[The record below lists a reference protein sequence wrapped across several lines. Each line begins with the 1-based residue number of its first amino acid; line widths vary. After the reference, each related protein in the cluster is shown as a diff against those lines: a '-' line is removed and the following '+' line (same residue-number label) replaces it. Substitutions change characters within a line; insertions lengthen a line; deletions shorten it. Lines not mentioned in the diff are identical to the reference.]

1 MKYLSKTAI
10 AVLVSAGSMNV
21 SNAALTGADLA
32 AANSYFN
39 SHPDI
44 VKYAPWVRDN
54 VLRSNTLKDANY
66 TLVSNSYYDPVQ
78 NKLIYINQ
86 IGGITPSVPMSTLT
100 PSKPAVVVTPPKQGN
115 TTPPFAYN
123 VPPKQQTPVAP
134 TPNAVPPHQQL
145 TPVPVI
151 PAVQQLTPPMPTP
164 NAVPPR
170 QQLTPVP
177 VIPAV
182 QQRTPPMPTPNAVP
196 PRQQLTPV
204 PVIPA
209 VQQLTPPMPTP
220 NAVPPRQQLSPVPVI
235 PAVQQLTPP
244 MPTPNTVPPRQQLTP
259 VPVLPHQVG
268 ITAPIKPT
276 VTITDVQSTKVD
288 ASAFKADQDRQDKV
302 LQTLSDKTTQA
313 YNTGMYAKSLAAT
326 NKSAVANVQVRQQAQ
341 ETTIQNHNN
350 QLANH
355 EQRITELENQNNNF
369 QNLKDDVDNNRKRA
383 AVGVASV
390 AAMSNI
396 PQVTDSQTFAV
407 GAGVGGYDS
416 QGAVAVGVSARITD
430 HIVTKASVGAGS
442 FGGATYGAGV
452 SFGW

>member
-1 MKYLSKTAI
+1 
-10 AVLVSAGSMNV
+10 
-21 SNAALTGADLA
+21 
-32 AANSYFN
+32 
-39 SHPDI
+39 
-44 VKYAPWVRDN
+44 
-54 VLRSNTLKDANY
+54 
-66 TLVSNSYYDPVQ
+66 
-78 NKLIYINQ
+78 
-86 IGGITPSVPMSTLT
+86 MSTLT

-151 PAVQQLTPPMPTP
+151 PAVQQL
-164 NAVPPR
+164 
-170 QQLTPVP
+170 
-177 VIPAV
+177 
-182 QQRTPPMPTPNAVP
+182 TPPMPTPNAVP

>member
-1 MKYLSKTAI
+1 
-10 AVLVSAGSMNV
+10 
-21 SNAALTGADLA
+21 
-32 AANSYFN
+32 
-39 SHPDI
+39 
-44 VKYAPWVRDN
+44 
-54 VLRSNTLKDANY
+54 
-66 TLVSNSYYDPVQ
+66 
-78 NKLIYINQ
+78 
-86 IGGITPSVPMSTLT
+86 
-100 PSKPAVVVTPPKQGN
+100 
-115 TTPPFAYN
+115 
-123 VPPKQQTPVAP
+123 
-134 TPNAVPPHQQL
+134 
-145 TPVPVI
+145 
-151 PAVQQLTPPMPTP
+151 

-209 VQQLTPPMPTP
+209 VQQRTPPMPTP
-220 NAVPPRQQLSPVPVI
+220 NAVPPHQQLTPVPVI

-313 YNTGMYAKSLAAT
+313 YNTGLYAKSLAAT

-341 ETTIQNHNN
+341 ETTIQNHSN

>member
-1 MKYLSKTAI
+1 
-10 AVLVSAGSMNV
+10 
-21 SNAALTGADLA
+21 
-32 AANSYFN
+32 
-39 SHPDI
+39 
-44 VKYAPWVRDN
+44 
-54 VLRSNTLKDANY
+54 
-66 TLVSNSYYDPVQ
+66 
-78 NKLIYINQ
+78 
-86 IGGITPSVPMSTLT
+86 
-100 PSKPAVVVTPPKQGN
+100 
-115 TTPPFAYN
+115 
-123 VPPKQQTPVAP
+123 
-134 TPNAVPPHQQL
+134 
-145 TPVPVI
+145 
-151 PAVQQLTPPMPTP
+151 MPTP

-196 PRQQLTPV
+196 PHQQLT
-204 PVIPA
+204 
-209 VQQLTPPMPTP
+209 
-220 NAVPPRQQLSPVPVI
+220 PVPVI

-313 YNTGMYAKSLAAT
+313 YNTGLYAKSLAAT

-341 ETTIQNHNN
+341 ETTIQNHSN

>member
-151 PAVQQLTPPMPTP
+151 PAVQQL
-164 NAVPPR
+164 
-170 QQLTPVP
+170 
-177 VIPAV
+177 
-182 QQRTPPMPTPNAVP
+182 TPPMPTPNAVP